1 LNANVWNVLT
11 IRCTRKL
18 LSRLGAEAIVDPP
31 SPTNR
36 LGDWYANVVFVR
48 QVPLIICVS
57 ERSQLP
63 VLVEAKGASCFGPR
77 FREAARSVLQ
87 GIGAGPDTVGREVRE
102 MGSFAIGMT
111 ASRRV
116 LGSLNDLASLAR
128 FEIEDNPS
136 IDLVTL
142 AVKLAE
148 TPCSPLKYE
157 SPRTVSLVLLRHAR
171 S

>member
-1 LNANVWNVLT
+1 VLT

-18 LSRLGAEAIVDPP
+18 LKRLGAEAIVDPP

-36 LGDWYANVVFVR
+36 LGNWYAKLVFVR
-48 QVPLIICVS
+48 HVPLTICIS
-57 ERSQLP
+57 ERSLLP
-63 VLVEAKGASCFGPR
+63 VIVEARGAATFSPR
-77 FREAARSVLQ
+77 FRDAARSVLQ
-87 GIGAGPDTVGREVRE
+87 GIGAGPDMVDREVRE
-102 MGSFAIGMT
+102 MESFAIGAT
-111 ASRRV
+111 AKPPV

-142 AVKLAE
+142 AVKLAG

-157 SPRTVSLVLLRHAR
+157 SPRTVSLALLRHT
-171 S
+171 SS